1 MSNIVVGDL
10 TYEELL
16 KEWEETNWLN
26 WRDDCKSLCDALG
39 VKYSSTSFGENLHTI
54 RNHFRRLGYY
64 VSVELTDSEL
74 TFTENKDLAPKSKE
88 LVLMVFNALLISIQ
102 FEIYSN
108 IKREYNIS
116 GLVKYRDKEKFREF
130 THEKLVEH
138 SLDVAIDRFN
148 KYFKE

>member
-74 TFTENKDLAPKSKE
+74 TFTENKE
-88 LVLMVFNALLISIQ
+88 LVFMVFNALLISIQ

-116 GLVKYRDKEKFREF
+116 GLVKYRDKEKFKEF
-130 THEKLVEH
+130 THDKLVQH

-148 KYFKE
+148 KYFNW